1 MSQGFLADMYK
12 SNPALEARVRAI
24 GAAVNN
30 EPVRMETCFRVLHL
44 SRPADS
50 PHGETLVFTK
60 ADSAALLKAL
70 IMPPAEGVPK
80 LSDIAS
86 CDAKVVHA

>member
-1 MSQGFLADMYK
+1 M
-12 SNPALEARVRAI
+12 
-24 GAAVNN
+24 
-30 EPVRMETCFRVLHL
+30 
-44 SRPADS
+44 
-50 PHGETLVFTK
+50 VFTK

-86 CDAKVVHA
+86 CDAKVVLKPHPAKVVVEIGLSFFGQL